1 MDSDKRLGFV
11 CLFVYPSI
19 SLSLPSGHPSGELFH
34 FLGLSSQV
42 GFCLLRA
49 IPRERSRQQCPY
61 SLSEVKKK
69 KKKKKTYNFEEV
81 QLTSFSFMG
90 CAFGVKFNSLFL
102 VLDPENCLLVFI
114 LMRFFF

>member
-69 KKKKKTYNFEEV
+69 KKKKKLIILKRYNLPAFLLWVVLLELN
-81 QLTSFSFMG
+81 LTVFS
-90 CAFGVKFNSLFL
+90 
-102 VLDPENCLLVFI
+102 
-114 LMRFFF
+114 